1 MTVFALFLLA
11 ALPAAGAA
19 GQARPPAPARPAAPA
34 RAEEGA
40 PPPAA
45 VDERTARDT
54 RERLREIFEQY
65 PPSVAQ
71 VLRLDPSLLTKQ
83 DYLAPYPTLATYL
96 AQHPEVAHNP
106 VFFLGGSGIGPGQNY
121 YTDNRTQAMRAIESV
136 FEGLEFLIGFMT
148 AVLTLAWLA
157 RAAIDHRR
165 WLRATKI
172 QVDAHTK
179 IVDRLSSNED
189 LLAYMQS
196 ATGQQFLSASLGV
209 PAAAAAPTAVGA
221 PFNRILWSVQAGI
234 VLAAAGAGLLFAKTG
249 VIDEVAQ
256 PLQVIAIL
264 SIALG
269 IGFVASAFAS
279 YALSRQL
286 GLVQPQPHA

>member
-1 MTVFALFLLA
+1 MILLA
-11 ALPAAGAA
+11 GLPAAAA
-19 GQARPPAPARPAAPA
+19 AQAKPAPTRAAESTPAQAQ
-34 RAEEGA
+34 A
-40 PPPAA
+40 PPA

-71 VLRLDPSLLTKQ
+71 VLRLDPSLLTKP

-106 VFFLGGSGIGPGQNY
+106 VFFLGGPFNGQEY
-121 YTDNRTQAMRAIESV
+121 QGNRSQVANAVENIFMG
-136 FEGLEFLIGFMT
+136 FEVLMGVMT
-148 AVLTLAWLA
+148 AILTLGWITKSAVE
-157 RAAIDHRR
+157 HRR
-165 WLRATKI
+165 WLRATKV
-172 QVDAHTK
+172 QTDAHNK

-196 ATGQQFLSASLGV
+196 PTGQRFLTASLGV
-209 PAAAAAPTAVGA
+209 PSAADAAPPTLVGA

-234 VLAAAGAGLLFAKTG
+234 VLAAAGFGLLLARRG
-249 VIDEVAQ
+249 VIEEVAQ
-256 PLQVIAIL
+256 PLQVISIL
-264 SIALG
+264 AIALG

-279 YALSRQL
+279 YLLSRQL
-286 GLVQPQPHA
+286 GLMQPHVPHA

>member
-1 MTVFALFLLA
+1 MAIFTMILLA
-11 ALPAAGAA
+11 GLPAAAAA
-19 GQARPPAPARPAAPA
+19 GQARPAPARTAEAAAAAQPQ
-34 RAEEGA
+34 A
-40 PPPAA
+40 PPA

-71 VLRLDPSLLTKQ
+71 VLRLDPSLLTKP

-106 VFFLGGSGIGPGQNY
+106 VFFLGGPFNGQEYQGRSQVANAVE
-121 YTDNRTQAMRAIESV
+121 NI
-136 FEGLEFLIGFMT
+136 FIGFEVLMGVMT
-148 AVLTLAWLA
+148 AILTLGWITKSAVE
-157 RAAIDHRR
+157 HRR

-172 QVDAHTK
+172 QTEAHHK

-196 ATGQQFLSASLGV
+196 PTGQRFLTASLGV
-209 PAAAAAPTAVGA
+209 PSAAEVAPPPIVGA

-234 VLAAAGAGLLFAKTG
+234 VLAAAGFGLLLARRG
-249 VIDEVAQ
+249 VIEEVAQ
-256 PLQVIAIL
+256 PLQVISIL
-264 SIALG
+264 AIALG

-279 YALSRQL
+279 YLLSRQL
-286 GLVQPQPHA
+286 GLMQPHVPHA